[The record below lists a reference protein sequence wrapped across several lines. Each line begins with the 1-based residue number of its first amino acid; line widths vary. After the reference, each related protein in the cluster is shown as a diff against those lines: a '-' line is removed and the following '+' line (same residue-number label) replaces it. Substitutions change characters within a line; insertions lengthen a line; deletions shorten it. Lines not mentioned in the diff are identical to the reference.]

1 MEGPPDSFF
10 TDLSTIASDGYLSPT
25 SESFGGN
32 MTPYIRLKT
41 VNGDTVNN
49 DFVSALKIGKW
60 LTLEVETIMTTGSPG
75 TPPPGMDAEVTNY
88 VSRYISAYIA
98 NGNAHPFNNATIF
111 KPVSTEAEYM
121 AWMFMYPSIEAG
133 ISDMASHI
141 SGSPT
146 NTIYMVTPEPTAG
159 DKIGS
164 MDMKMVFTKSATGEI
179 VLNVSCQSDGKPV
192 AGTYSGSGTLQT
204 PAGDMSTTLS
214 MGFST
219 SGPPSSVTL
228 VGTTETAP
236 ITTVRIY
243 MNPTTMSATGEV
255 FDSSGT
261 LLGTIEGSSSGG
273 KVYIGATS
281 EAFTF

>member
-1 MEGPPDSFF
+1 
-10 TDLSTIASDGYLSPT
+10 
-25 SESFGGN
+25 
-32 MTPYIRLKT
+32 MTPYMRLKT
-41 VNGDTVNN
+41 VGGTIVNN
-49 DFVSALKIGKW
+49 DFVSTKKIGKW
-60 LTLEVETIMTTGSPG
+60 LTLEVQTIMTTGSPG
-75 TPPPGMDAEVTNY
+75 SPPPGMDAEISNY
-88 VSRYISAYIA
+88 ISRYITAYIA
-98 NGNAHPFNNATIF
+98 GSNVHPFSNTTIF
-111 KPVSTEAEYM
+111 KPASTEAEYM

-133 ISDMASHI
+133 ISQMAASI
-141 SGSPT
+141 PGAPS
-146 NTIYMVTPEPTAG
+146 TIYMVTPEPTAN

-164 MDMKMVFTKSATGEI
+164 MDMKMVFSNSATGEV
-179 VLNVSCQSDGKPV
+179 VLSVTCGSDGKPV

-204 PAGDMSTTLS
+204 PAGNMSTTLS
-214 MGFST
+214 MGFSA

-273 KVYIGATS
+273 KVYIGGTS